1 MDIRRLQDEIEAVS
15 ALYAE
20 RFGIERTDDWLML
33 KLGEEVGEL
42 TQAYLSQSG
51 RSRDRGR
58 AEVERE
64 QDFRSELADVLAQV
78 LLIAQRFDVDL
89 VDEVDRK
96 WLAWRR
102 D

>member
-20 RFGIERTDDWLML
+20 RFGIDRVDDWLML

-58 AEVERE
+58 TEAERE

-78 LLIAQRFDVDL
+78 LIAQRFDVDL
-89 VDEVDRK
+89 VDEVSRK
-96 WLAWRR
+96 WLVRR
-102 D
+102 RE